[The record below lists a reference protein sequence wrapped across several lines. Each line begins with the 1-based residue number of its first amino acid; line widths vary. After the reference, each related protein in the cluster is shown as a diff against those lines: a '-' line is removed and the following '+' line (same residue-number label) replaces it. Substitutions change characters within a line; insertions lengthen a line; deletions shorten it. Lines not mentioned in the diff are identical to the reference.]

1 MLKIHHAPGTR
12 GFRTIWACEELGV
25 PYEAIPVDM
34 SRGFRG
40 SPGWR
45 KMNPVG
51 KVPVMSDGDFVMFE
65 SCAMTQYVL
74 DRYGEGR
81 LQPRPGTPEHGTYLQ
96 WCWFSE
102 ATFSRPIGEIVNHR
116 RSFADAANDAVIDEM
131 KGRARL
137 SAQAVEE
144 TLDGKAYLLGDEFS
158 GADIS
163 MGYTLKIFISLVDE
177 NLSPNLSQY
186 WARLTGREAYRAA
199 EAAEADP

>member
-25 PYEAIPVDM
+25 PYEVIPVDM
-34 SRGFRG
+34 SRRFRA
-40 SPGWR
+40 SSTWR

-51 KVPVMSDGDFVMFE
+51 KVPVMSDGDLVMFE

-81 LQPRPGTPEHGTYLQ
+81 LQPRPGTSEHGTYLQ
-96 WCWFSE
+96 WCWFAE

-131 KGRARL
+131 KERARL

-144 TLDGKAYLLGDEFS
+144 ALDGKTYLLGDDFS
-158 GADIS
+158 AADIN
-163 MGYTLKIFISLVDE
+163 MGYTIKIFTSLVDE
-177 NLSPNLSQY
+177 NLSPNIAQY
-186 WARLTGREAYRAA
+186 WARLTDRTAYGAA
-199 EAAEADP
+199 EAAEAGA